1 MLNDINLMGRL
12 TRDPVLSYTK
22 SETAV
27 CRFSLA
33 VERDFGEKGNKE
45 TDFIDCLAWRK
56 TAEFIDKY
64 FQKGSM
70 AIVHGRLQVRSWTDE
85 NDNKRKSTEVVV
97 ENIYFGDTK
106 SKATSAFQE
115 LDDEDGELPF

>member
-1 MLNDINLMGRL
+1 MLNDITLMGRL
-12 TRDPVLSYTK
+12 TADPKLSYTK

-70 AIVHGRLQVRSWTDE
+70 AVVHGRLQVRSWTDD
-85 NDNKRKSTEVVV
+85 NDNKRKSAEVVV